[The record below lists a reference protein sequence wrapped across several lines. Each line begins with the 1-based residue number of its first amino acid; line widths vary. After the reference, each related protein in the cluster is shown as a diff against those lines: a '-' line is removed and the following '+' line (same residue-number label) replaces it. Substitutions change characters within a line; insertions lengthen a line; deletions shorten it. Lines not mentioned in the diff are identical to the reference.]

1 MTEIRDLHEGYTD
14 KNLAFIYSPPE
25 APKEL
30 WAFWVDPNGGFPGL
44 VKVLGSEGDHV
55 IVERHG
61 TTFEVFDNELVYNP
75 QDGIFY
81 G

>member
-1 MTEIRDLHEGYTD
+1 MSEIIEAFTDEDLAQIE
-14 KNLAFIYSPPE
+14 AVPE
-25 APKEL
+25 APLEL
-30 WAFWVDPNGGFPGL
+30 WAIWIDPDGGYCSGP

-55 IVERHG
+55 IVERDG

-75 QDGIFY
+75 RDGIFY